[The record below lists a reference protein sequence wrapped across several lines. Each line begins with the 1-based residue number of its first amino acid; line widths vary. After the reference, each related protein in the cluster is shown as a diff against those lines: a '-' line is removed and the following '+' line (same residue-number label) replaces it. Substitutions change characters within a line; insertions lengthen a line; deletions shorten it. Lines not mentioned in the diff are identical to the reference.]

1 MGKRECLKS
10 VEIGQSAGKPW
21 IEEPSETSLQRR
33 TLMLQKYKGKRWGS
47 IYKLVDS
54 RGNVR
59 YVGQTVRPLKER
71 LIGHVSRSKQI
82 NNYVHRWIRKE
93 NYCFGI
99 QLIKT
104 YPIDLLTTAESYW
117 MNYYLKTG
125 SKLTNH
131 RVPVQPGMLNFR
143 HSEEAKRKI
152 SIGGKN
158 KLPPSLETRRKIAQ
172 ANFKSCIA
180 SKDGVDYCFDSI
192 QDACVFTK
200 AHPGNVAQAIRG
212 YRGRKTTA
220 GYTWRYSPVIN
231 ES

>member
-1 MGKRECLKS
+1 
-10 VEIGQSAGKPW
+10 
-21 IEEPSETSLQRR
+21 
-33 TLMLQKYKGKRWGS
+33 MLNKYKGKRWGS

-54 RGNVR
+54 RGKVR
-59 YVGQTVRPLKER
+59 YIGQTVRPLRER

-104 YPIDLLTTAESYW
+104 YPVDLLTTAESYW

-131 RVPVQPGMLNFR
+131 RVPVQPGMLNYK
-143 HSEEAKRKI
+143 HTEEAKKKI

-158 KLPPSLETRRKIAQ
+158 RAPASLETRRLIAK
-172 ANFKSCIA
+172 ANFIPVIA
-180 SKDGVDYCFDSI
+180 TKNGVDYYFKSI
-192 QDACVFTK
+192 QDACAFTG
-200 AHPGNVAQAIRG
+200 ACDSNVSRAIKQL
-212 YRGRKTTA
+212 GRKTAA
-220 GYTWRYSPVIN
+220 GYT
-231 ES
+231 